1 MKKHEASSTT
11 KNLAKLPTVII
22 VLLVWNKIIQIH
34 KNILYNKITGITKK
48 KIITKYKRLRKY
60 NQALLSTN
68 ASLSILCPYNSKGY
82 VTVSRVLGVVSQI
95 HAEHLF
101 ADSRCI
107 TEYLSIYIAKY
118 LRVERYTIWANRVPR
133 RDLQLITL
141 NLCSFMALDSPK
153 YIYHVSGWS
162 ELEDSMIPTMD

>member
-1 MKKHEASSTT
+1 MEQNYWKY
-11 KNLAKLPTVII
+11 I
-22 VLLVWNKIIQIH
+22 KI
-34 KNILYNKITGITKK
+34 YYITKLLELRNIYPNMSVSEN
-48 KIITKYKRLRKY
+48 IIKHCWVRKHRCR
-60 NQALLSTN
+60 
-68 ASLSILCPYNSKGY
+68 ILCPYNLKGY

-101 ADSRCI
+101 ADPRCI
-107 TEYLSIYIAKY
+107 TEYLSIYIVKY

-153 YIYHVSGWS
+153 YITTTVGDQNLKIQWFRRW
-162 ELEDSMIPTMD
+162 IK